1 MSSIERQRHQRYPTS
16 EKAHVEVYGQSI
28 QAEAYLRNLSQGGA
42 FLEWN
47 ANLPPVS
54 KGDILRLTV
63 ELSQVGKKHK
73 VSAEVVW
80 IKEDATHA
88 GIGISFIRP
97 EDVVT
102 KLMSRY

>member
-1 MSSIERQRHQRYPTS
+1 MSAVEQRHQRYLTR
-16 EKAHVEVYGQSI
+16 EKAHVEVYGRSV
-28 QAEAYLRNLSQGGA
+28 QAEAYVLNLSQSGA

-47 ANLPPVS
+47 TDLPAIS

-73 VSAEVVW
+73 VSAEVIW
-80 IKEDATHA
+80 INDELENV
-88 GIGISFIRP
+88 GIGISFIKP